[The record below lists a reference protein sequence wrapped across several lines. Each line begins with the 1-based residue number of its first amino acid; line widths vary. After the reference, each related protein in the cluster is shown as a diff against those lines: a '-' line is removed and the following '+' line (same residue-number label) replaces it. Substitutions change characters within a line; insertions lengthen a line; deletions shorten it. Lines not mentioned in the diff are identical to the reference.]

1 MKTRITFIALVL
13 VANASL
19 VLAQAEQKFNTSN
32 PTMHGKANSIGLQY
46 GAGFFALVRNQET
59 TLTVSINDT
68 EQREYSATFSG
79 KPATSLTYDR
89 QLGKV
94 VSLGGVISIQQ
105 NAITNIRNLADDA
118 SVTGRIDINR
128 TLVGG
133 RVLFHYG
140 NNQNFDMYSGL
151 RAGFTHW
158 NVKASGDVRD
168 LDFDSRRLGPRV
180 GVVTPQLT
188 FILFGFNINIDESFY
203 VGGELG
209 AGSPHIGAIQV
220 GYRF

>member
-1 MKTRITFIALVL
+1 MKTKITFLALALFVH
-13 VANASL
+13 VSL
-19 VLAQAEQKFNTSN
+19 VLAQAEQKIRPSN
-32 PTMHGKANSIGLQY
+32 VAMHGKANSIGLQY
-46 GAGFFALVRNQET
+46 GAGFFAFIRNQQT
-59 TLTVSINDT
+59 TLTVNINDT
-68 EQREYSATFSG
+68 DQREYTATFTG

-94 VSLGGVISIQQ
+94 VSLGGAISIQQ

-151 RAGFTHW
+151 RAGLTHW
-158 NVKASGDVRD
+158 NVKASGEVRD

-188 FILFGFNINIDESFY
+188 FVLFGFNINIDDSFY